1 MKEWL
6 SKRTIFD
13 VRCRSCD
20 FNGPVPMVGEYVSLD
35 APMEINFNGEK
46 CPGCGNV
53 DVLYAPTGHYEFDK
67 EQNKMTRT
75 GDPKVKL

>member
-20 FNGPVPMVGEYVSLD
+20 FNGPVPMLGQYVSID
-35 APMEINFNGEK
+35 APMEINFNGVK
-46 CPGCGNV
+46 CPSCGNV
-53 DVLYAPTGHYEFDK
+53 DVVRFAEPTYPGPRRVY
-67 EQNKMTRT
+67 
-75 GDPKVKL
+75 GGSILA